1 MDCHHCRVKY
11 KTLFRIKTKEY
22 LCIDCWVNMAKT
34 NETNAR
40 IDGLRTI
47 ADSILDLDEVKE
59 IFNTFIVNTPQYEIT
74 IKAKLKK

>member
-1 MDCHHCRVKY
+1 
-11 KTLFRIKTKEY
+11 
-22 LCIDCWVNMAKT
+22 MAKT